1 MKGSSTRQLA
11 GKQAAL
17 TLIYI
22 SRNTAA
28 RGAGGGEGTGLWDAL
43 NVRFTS
49 SQLPEG
55 GEESDA
61 GEVEKGGQRGK
72 EKEGRFLF
80 LEEC

>member
-1 MKGSSTRQLA
+1 M
-11 GKQAAL
+11 
-17 TLIYI
+17 
-22 SRNTAA
+22 
-28 RGAGGGEGTGLWDAL
+28 
-43 NVRFTS
+43 RFTS